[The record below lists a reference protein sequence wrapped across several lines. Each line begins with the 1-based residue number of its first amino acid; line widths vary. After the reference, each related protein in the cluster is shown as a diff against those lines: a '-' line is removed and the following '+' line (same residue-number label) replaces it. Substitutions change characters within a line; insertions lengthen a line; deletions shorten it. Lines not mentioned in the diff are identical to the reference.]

1 MPALMTDCDGMAT
14 RRRSRPQRRLPVD
27 LALQGGGAHGAFT
40 WGVLDRLLEEH
51 SLVLAGISG
60 TSAGAMN
67 AVALAS
73 GLMEGGRD
81 GARAVLRRLWE
92 RVGAMGRWP
101 EGVQA
106 GSSHTATESSFA
118 GWPLAPWL
126 APARAWAELW
136 ASPSQAWARGAQA
149 WWTEAVG
156 RNFSPYQLNPLNLN
170 PLRDML
176 ARTIDFDAV
185 RRCDKLQLFI
195 SATHVKSGRLRIFRQ
210 RELTADV
217 VLASACLP
225 LLFQA
230 VEIDGEAYWD
240 GGFAG
245 NPSLLPLITESPA
258 DDLLLVQINPHLRES
273 VPTTARDILDRM
285 NEVTFN
291 TSLLKELRS
300 IALLKQLIEAEG
312 RPGHHYREAT
322 FQRVEALR
330 VHRIDGGGPLAELG
344 ASSKTDTRWSFLSRL
359 HGLGREAA
367 ERWLQVHG
375 SDLGRR
381 SSFDLGREFLE

>member
-1 MPALMTDCDGMAT
+1 MTSKSPG
-14 RRRSRPQRRLPVD
+14 RRQRRPID

-51 SLVLAGISG
+51 PLVIAGVSG

-81 GARAVLRRLWE
+81 GARAALRRLWE
-92 RVGAMGRWP
+92 
-101 EGVQA
+101 GVAQR
-106 GSSHTATESSFA
+106 
-118 GWPLAPWL
+118 APWQEGPGAAPGAPGAEAAPAGASL
-126 APARAWAELW
+126 SPWMFSWPAPARAWAEAW
-136 ASPSQAWARGAQA
+136 TAPSQAWARGVQG
-149 WWTEAVG
+149 WWSDAIARTW
-156 RNFSPYQLNPLNLN
+156 SPYQLNPLNLN
-170 PLRDML
+170 PLRELL
-176 ARTIDFDAV
+176 ARTIDFDGV

-195 SATHVKSGRLRIFRQ
+195 SATHVRSGRLRIFRQ
-210 RELTADV
+210 QEMTADV

-230 VEIDGEAYWD
+230 VDIEGEAYWD

-245 NPSLLPLITESPA
+245 NPSLLPLITETPA

-291 TSLLKELRS
+291 ASLLKELRS
-300 IALLKQLIEAEG
+300 IALLQQLIQAEG
-312 RPGHHYREAT
+312 RPGHQYRERT

-330 VHRIDGGGPLAELG
+330 VHRIDGGEPLAALG
-344 ASSKTDTRWSFLSRL
+344 ASSKLDTHWSFLSRL
-359 HGLGREAA
+359 HGLGRDAA
-367 ERWLQVHG
+367 DRWLKAHG
-375 SDLGRR
+375 ADLGHR
-381 SSFDLGREFLE
+381 STFDFGRDFLE

>member
-1 MPALMTDCDGMAT
+1 
-14 RRRSRPQRRLPVD
+14 
-27 LALQGGGAHGAFT
+27 
-40 WGVLDRLLEEH
+40 
-51 SLVLAGISG
+51 
-60 TSAGAMN
+60 
-67 AVALAS
+67 
-73 GLMEGGRD
+73 
-81 GARAVLRRLWE
+81 
-92 RVGAMGRWP
+92 MGRW
-101 EGVQA
+101 
-106 GSSHTATESSFA
+106 SHDVGAEWAPTMTASPFA
-118 GWPLAPWL
+118 QWPWAHCA
-126 APARAWAELW
+126 APARAWADLW
-136 ASPSQAWARGAQA
+136 TLPAQTWAGAAQR
-149 WWTEAVG
+149 WWSESIG

-176 ARTIDFDAV
+176 VQTIDFDRV
-185 RRCDKLQLFI
+185 RRCDKLKLFI
-195 SATHVKSGRLRIFRQ
+195 SATHVKTGRLRIFRQ
-210 RELTADV
+210 HELTAEV

-273 VPTTARDILDRM
+273 VPTTAGDILDRM

-300 IALLKQLIEAEG
+300 IALLKKLIEAEG
-312 RPGHHYREAT
+312 RPGHHYREPT

-330 VHRIDGGGPLAELG
+330 VHRIDGGGSLTDLG
-344 ASSKTDTRWSFLSRL
+344 SSSKSDTRWSFLSRL

-367 ERWLQVHG
+367 DRWLQTHR

-381 SSFDLGREFLE
+381 STIDLARELLE

>member
-1 MPALMTDCDGMAT
+1 MAARVPAGKA
-14 RRRSRPQRRLPVD
+14 RRPID

-40 WGVLDRLLEEH
+40 WGVLDRLLEER
-51 SLVLAGISG
+51 SLVIAGVSG

-73 GLMEGGRD
+73 GLMEGGRE
-81 GARAVLRRLWE
+81 GARAALRRLWE
-92 RVGAMGRWP
+92 RVAQMAPWHDGLRDGANAAVAD
-101 EGVQA
+101 ESEAQHA
-106 GSSHTATESSFA
+106 SSS
-118 GWPLAPWL
+118 WLAPWP
-126 APARAWAELW
+126 APLRAWAELW
-136 ASPSQAWARGAQA
+136 TAPPLAWSRGVQTWWSESIART
-149 WWTEAVG
+149 W
-156 RNFSPYQLNPLNLN
+156 SPYQLNPLNLN

-176 ARTIDFDAV
+176 AQTIDFDGV

-195 SATHVKSGRLRIFRQ
+195 SATHVRSGRLRIFRQ
-210 RELTADV
+210 HELTADV

-273 VPTTARDILDRM
+273 VPTTARGILDRM

-300 IALLKQLIEAEG
+300 IALMQQLIKAEG
-312 RPGHHYREAT
+312 RPGHHYREPT
-322 FQRVEALR
+322 FQRVESLR
-330 VHRIDGGGPLAELG
+330 VHRIDGGDGLAALG
-344 ASSKTDTRWSFLSRL
+344 ASSKTDTSWSFLSRV
-359 HGLGREAA
+359 HGLGRQAA
-367 ERWLQVHG
+367 GHWLDVHDA
-375 SDLGRR
+375 DLGRR
-381 SSFDLGREFLE
+381 STVDLGKEFIE

>member
-1 MPALMTDCDGMAT
+1 
-14 RRRSRPQRRLPVD
+14 

-51 SLVLAGISG
+51 SLVLAGVSG

-73 GLMEGGRD
+73 GLMEGGRE
-81 GARAVLRRLWE
+81 GARATLRRLWE

-101 EGVQA
+101 DGGPPGVEAA
-106 GSSHTATESSFA
+106 GAVA
-118 GWPLAPWL
+118 LPPGWPPAPWL

-136 ASPSQAWARGAQA
+136 TSPSQAWARGVQT
-149 WWTEAVG
+149 WWSDAVG
-156 RNFSPYQLNPLNLN
+156 RTYSPYQLNPLNLN

-176 ARTIDFDAV
+176 AQTIDFDGV

-210 RELTADV
+210 RELSADV

-225 LLFQA
+225 LVFQA

-258 DDLLLVQINPHLRES
+258 DDLLLVQINPNQRES

-330 VHRIDGGGPLAELG
+330 VHRIDGGGRLAELG

-359 HGLGREAA
+359 HGMGREAA
-367 ERWLQVHG
+367 ERWLHEHG

-381 SSFDLGREFLE
+381 STIDLGREFLD

>member
-1 MPALMTDCDGMAT
+1 MSV
-14 RRRSRPQRRLPVD
+14 RRSAARARRPVD

-40 WGVLDRLLEEH
+40 WGVLDRLLEER
-51 SLVLAGISG
+51 SLVIAGVSG

-81 GARAVLRRLWE
+81 GARAALRRLWE
-92 RVGAMGRWP
+92 RVARMAPWRDGLRDASHAAGAD
-101 EGVQA
+101 EADAQA
-106 GSSHTATESSFA
+106 P
-118 GWPLAPWL
+118 PLPWL
-126 APARAWAELW
+126 ASWPAPGRAWAELW
-136 ASPSQAWARGAQA
+136 TAPSQAWARGVHA
-149 WWTEAVG
+149 WWSDSIARTW
-156 RNFSPYQLNPLNLN
+156 SPYQLNPLNLN

-176 ARTIDFDAV
+176 AQAIDFDSV

-195 SATHVKSGRLRIFRQ
+195 SATHVRSGRLRIFRQ
-210 RELTADV
+210 HELTADV

-230 VEIDGEAYWD
+230 VEIGGEAYWD

-273 VPTTARDILDRM
+273 VPTTALDILDRM

-300 IALLKQLIEAEG
+300 IALMQQLIKAEG
-312 RPGHHYREAT
+312 RPGHHYREPT
-322 FQRVEALR
+322 FQRVESLR
-330 VHRIDGGGPLAELG
+330 VHRIDGGERLAALG
-344 ASSKTDTRWSFLSRL
+344 AASKTDTRWSFLSRL

-367 ERWLQVHG
+367 GHWLDVHG
-375 SDLGRR
+375 ADLGRR
-381 SSFDLGREFLE
+381 STVDLGKELLE

>member
-1 MPALMTDCDGMAT
+1 MPTQK
-14 RRRSRPQRRLPVD
+14 RSHPPRQHLD
-27 LALQGGGAHGAFT
+27 LALQGGGSHGAFT
-40 WGVLDRLLEEH
+40 WGVLDRLLEEQ
-51 SLVLAGISG
+51 SLELAGVSG

-67 AVALAS
+67 AVALAA

-81 GARAVLRRLWE
+81 GARAALRRLWE
-92 RVGAMGRWP
+92 RVGTMGSWP
-101 EGVQA
+101 DGA
-106 GSSHTATESSFA
+106 PTDSNPLTPASMNP

-126 APARAWAELW
+126 APARAWAALW
-136 ASPSQAWARGAQA
+136 ASPGQAWAQGTQR
-149 WWTEAVG
+149 WWAEAVG
-156 RNFSPYQLNPLNLN
+156 RHFSPYELNPLNLN

-176 ARTIDFDAV
+176 TQTIDFERV
-185 RRCDKLQLFI
+185 RSCNKLQLFV
-195 SATHVKSGRLRIFRQ
+195 SATHVKTGRLRIFRQ
-210 RELTADV
+210 HELSADV

-258 DDLLLVQINPHLRES
+258 DDLLLVQINPRLRET

-312 RPGHHYREAT
+312 RPGHHYQEPT
-322 FQRVEALR
+322 FQRIEALR
-330 VHRIDGGGPLAELG
+330 VHRIDGGSPLAELG
-344 ASSKTDTRWSFLSRL
+344 ASSKTDTSWHFLSRL

-367 ERWLQVHG
+367 ERWLHAHHQ
-375 SDLGRR
+375 DLGRR
-381 SSFDLGREFLE
+381 ATFDLAQEFLE

>member
-1 MPALMTDCDGMAT
+1 M
-14 RRRSRPQRRLPVD
+14 
-27 LALQGGGAHGAFT
+27 
-40 WGVLDRLLEEH
+40 
-51 SLVLAGISG
+51 LAGISG

-67 AVALAS
+67 AVALGS
-73 GLMEGGRD
+73 GLMDGGRE
-81 GARAVLRRLWE
+81 GARTALRRLWE
-92 RVGAMGRWP
+92 RVGVMGRWP
-101 EGVQA
+101 DGMQTGPSPTGTV
-106 GSSHTATESSFA
+106 SSLP
-118 GWPLAPWL
+118 GWPLVPWL

-136 ASPSQAWARGAQA
+136 ASPAQAWARGART
-149 WWTEAVG
+149 WWSEAVG

-176 ARTIDFDAV
+176 VQTIDFEAV

-210 RELTADV
+210 HELSADV

-258 DDLLLVQINPHLRES
+258 DDLLLVQINPQLRES

-291 TSLLKELRS
+291 TSVLKELRS

-330 VHRIDGGGPLAELG
+330 VHRIGGGEPLAELG
-344 ASSKTDTRWSFLSRL
+344 ASSKSDTSRRFLSRL
-359 HGLGREAA
+359 HGLGREAV
-367 ERWLQVHG
+367 ERWLHAHR
-375 SDLGRR
+375 SDLGRY
-381 SSFDLGREFLE
+381 STVDLGREFLA

>member
-1 MPALMTDCDGMAT
+1 MPARKPVRTK
-14 RRRSRPQRRLPVD
+14 RRLVD

-40 WGVLDRLLEEH
+40 WGVLDRLLEDH
-51 SLVLAGISG
+51 SIVIAGISG

-67 AVALAS
+67 AVALAA

-81 GARAVLRRLWE
+81 GARAALRRLWE
-92 RVGAMGRWP
+92 GVARMAMWH
-101 EGVQA
+101 EGSGEAAQVSEA
-106 GSSHTATESSFA
+106 PD
-118 GWPLAPWL
+118 PLPWL
-126 APARAWAELW
+126 APWPAPVRAWAELW
-136 ASPSQAWARGAQA
+136 TAPPQAWARGMQA
-149 WWTEAVG
+149 WWSETLA
-156 RNFSPYQLNPLNLN
+156 RTWSPYQLNPLNLN
-170 PLRDML
+170 PLRDLL
-176 ARTIDFDAV
+176 AHSIDFDGV

-195 SATHVKSGRLRIFRQ
+195 SATHVRSGRLRIFRQ
-210 RELTADV
+210 HELTAEV

-230 VEIDGEAYWD
+230 VEIEGEAYWD

-273 VPTTARDILDRM
+273 VPTSARDILDRM

-300 IALLKQLIEAEG
+300 IALLQQLIKAEG
-312 RPGHHYREAT
+312 RPGHHYREPT
-322 FQRVEALR
+322 FRRMEALR
-330 VHRIDGGGPLAELG
+330 VHRVDGGERLAALG

-359 HGLGREAA
+359 HVLGHEAA
-367 ERWLQVHG
+367 GQWLDAHG
-375 SDLGRR
+375 ADLGHR
-381 SSFDLGREFLE
+381 STVDLGQEFLE